1 MLIILYCYDTI
12 PPVQLETAG
21 GVLSTMDMVVQLCN
35 GPHRLCNDDEPSSI
49 VLLSLAERG
58 PDLANRS
65 RTVPLISCCAA

>member
-35 GPHRLCNDDEPSSI
+35 GPRRLCNDDEPSSI
-49 VLLSLAERG
+49 VLLSLQKEAQTWLTGLE
-58 PDLANRS
+58 LC
-65 RTVPLISCCAA
+65 L